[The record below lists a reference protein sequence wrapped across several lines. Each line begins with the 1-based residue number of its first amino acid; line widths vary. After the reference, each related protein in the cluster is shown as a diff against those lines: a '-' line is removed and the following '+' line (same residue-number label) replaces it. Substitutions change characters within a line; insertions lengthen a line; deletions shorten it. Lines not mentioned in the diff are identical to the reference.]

1 MLISEFRGPGF
12 TEVQWQYINSLAT
25 SLDAR
30 QLMWA
35 SGFLAGAEL
44 LRSNGAAAVV
54 PTSPAPAQAPAGV
67 QPAQRRLTVLYASE
81 TGNSAALAATL
92 AGQATAKGLQA
103 AAHDLAS
110 YKTRNLASEQD
121 VLIITS
127 TYGEGDPPQPAAGFF
142 EFIEGRKAPKL
153 AGLRFAVLAL
163 GDSTYE
169 HFCEA
174 GKRLDR
180 RFEELGATRLQPRID
195 CDVDYDQPAQA
206 WADRLLAALEPAGEQ
221 DAPPAAHAAVAA
233 ATPVAAR
240 YDKRHPYAAN
250 VIDNLVLTGR
260 GSSKETR
267 HVELDLSET
276 GLAYEPGDALGI
288 VPRND
293 PAVVAQL
300 VETLGLASDTPVT
313 LDERSVPLADA
324 LTTGF
329 EIVAGTPRFL
339 ASWGEL
345 AGASRLVELAKP
357 EKAAERTA
365 FLQGHHVTDIIR
377 MHPVPGVTAAQA
389 VAGLRRLQ
397 PRLYSI
403 ASSAGAQDG
412 AAHLTVSTVSYE
424 LHGTRR
430 FGVTSGE
437 LSRIGDTASLPV
449 YIKPNPHFRL
459 PADDRPIIMVG
470 AGTGVAPYRAFLQE
484 RELRGATGRAWLF
497 FGERNFRSDFLY
509 QVEWQG
515 FLANGVL
522 SRMDVA
528 FSRDRGGKV
537 YVQHRL
543 RERARDLYVWLEEGA
558 HLYVCGDATGMAPDV
573 DGALLDIIASEG
585 GKSPEAAAD
594 YLRQLQSDHRYS
606 RDVY

>member
-1 MLISEFRGPGF
+1 MTKMEGTGPGLSQTQWDRLRLLASDLSADQATWIGGYF
-12 TEVQWQYINSLAT
+12 TGFA
-25 SLDAR
+25 DAAR
-30 QLMWA
+30 M
-35 SGFLAGAEL
+35 GV
-44 LRSNGAAAVV
+44 AAPQPGAVV
-54 PTSPAPAQAPAGV
+54 PAVAAPVVAA
-67 QPAQRRLTVLYASE
+67 RTFTILYGTE
-81 TGNSAALAATL
+81 TGNAAQMARGLADKAGTLGLAANL
-92 AGQATAKGLQA
+92 RDMRDYRSA
-103 AAHDLAS
+103 DL
-110 YKTRNLASEQD
+110 KSEQD
-121 VLIITS
+121 LLIVVS
-127 TYGEGDPPQPAAGFF
+127 TYGEGDPPQPALGFF
-142 EFIEGRKAPKL
+142 DFIEGRKAPKL
-153 AGLRFAVLAL
+153 ADTRFAVLAL

-169 HFCEA
+169 FYCEA

-180 RFEELGATRLQPRID
+180 RLAELGAARLVDRID
-195 CDVDYDQPAQA
+195 CDVD
-206 WADRLLAALEPAGEQ
+206 E
-221 DAPPAAHAAVAA
+221 AA
-233 ATPVAAR
+233 AAKAWGAKTVELFAAGNAAR
-240 YDKRHPYAAN
+240 ATAAAP
-250 VIDNLVLTGR
+250 VGMPVSASSVVDQDNPALVPIVENIVLTGR

>member
-1 MLISEFRGPGF
+1 MTKIDGTGPRLSQTQWDRLRLLASDLSAEQATWIGGYFTGF
-12 TEVQWQYINSLAT
+12 A
-25 SLDAR
+25 DAAR
-30 QLMWA
+30 
-35 SGFLAGAEL
+35 AGAPAL
-44 LRSNGAAAVV
+44 QLGTAV
-54 PTSPAPAQAPAGV
+54 PASAPAVAAT
-67 QPAQRRLTVLYASE
+67 RTFTILYGSE
-81 TGNSAALAATL
+81 TGNAA
-92 AGQATAKGLQA
+92 QMAKGLANKAKALGLA
-103 AAHDLAS
+103 ANVRDMRDYRSGDLKA
-110 YKTRNLASEQD
+110 EQD
-121 VLIITS
+121 LLVVVS
-127 TYGEGDPPQPAAGFF
+127 TYGEGDPPQPALGFF
-142 EFIEGRKAPKL
+142 DFIEGRKAPKL
-153 AGLRFAVLAL
+153 ADTRFAVLAL

-169 HFCEA
+169 FYCEA

-180 RFEELGATRLQPRID
+180 RLAELGATRLADRID
-195 CDVDYDQPAQA
+195 CDVDEAASAKA
-206 WADRLLAALEPAGEQ
+206 WGAKTVELFATGSVAR
-221 DAPPAAHAAVAA
+221 AA
-233 ATPVAAR
+233 APAPVGASVSAPAVV
-240 YDKRHPYAAN
+240 DQ
-250 VIDNLVLTGR
+250 DNPALVPIVENIVLTGR

-267 HVELDLSET
+267 HIELDLSDT
-276 GLAYEPGDALGI
+276 GLSYVPGDALGI

-300 VETLGLASDTPVT
+300 VETLGLAADAPLT
-313 LDERSVPLADA
+313 LDERPVSLTNA
-324 LTTGF
+324 LTTNF
-329 EIVAGTPRFL
+329 EIVAATPRFL

-345 AGASRLVELAKP
+345 AGASRLIELAKP

-365 FLQGHHVTDIIR
+365 FLEGHHVTDIVR
-377 MHPVPGVTAAQA
+377 MHPVAGVTAAQA

-424 LHGTRR
+424 LHGSGRL
-430 FGVTSGE
+430 GVVSGE

-449 YIKPNPHFRL
+449 YIRPNPHFRL

-543 RERARDLYVWLEEGA
+543 REQAHELYAWLEDGA
-558 HLYVCGDATGMAPDV
+558 HLYVCGNAEGMAPDV
-573 DGALLDIIASEG
+573 DGALLDVIVGEG
-585 GKSPEAAAD
+585 GKSPEAAAA

>member
-1 MLISEFRGPGF
+1 MTKMDGTGSGLSQTQWDRLRLLASDLSAEQATWIGGYFTGFADAARG
-12 TEVQWQYINSLAT
+12 
-25 SLDAR
+25 
-30 QLMWA
+30 
-35 SGFLAGAEL
+35 
-44 LRSNGAAAVV
+44 
-54 PTSPAPAQAPAGV
+54 APAQISAAAPVAAPV
-67 QPAQRRLTVLYASE
+67 VAAARTFTILYGTE
-81 TGNSAALAATL
+81 TGNAA
-92 AGQATAKGLQA
+92 QMAKGLGEKA
-103 AAHDLAS
+103 KALGLVTNIRDMRDYRTADL
-110 YKTRNLASEQD
+110 KVEQD
-121 VLIITS
+121 LLVVVS
-127 TYGEGDPPQPAAGFF
+127 TYGEGDPPQPALGFF
-142 EFIEGRKAPKL
+142 DFIESRKAPKL
-153 AGLRFAVLAL
+153 PDTRFAVLAL

-169 HFCEA
+169 FYCEA
-174 GKRLDR
+174 GKRLDKR
-180 RFEELGATRLQPRID
+180 LAELGASRLTDRID
-195 CDVDYDQPAQA
+195 CDVDEGSAAKA
-206 WADRLLAALEPAGEQ
+206 WGAKTVELFAAGSVA
-221 DAPPAAHAAVAA
+221 PAASAVRQV
-233 ATPVAAR
+233 VAVSSMAVF
-240 YDKRHPYAAN
+240 DQ
-250 VIDNLVLTGR
+250 DNPALVPIVENILLTGR

-267 HVELDLSET
+267 HIELDLSET
-276 GLAYEPGDALGI
+276 GLTYEPGDALGI

-300 VETLGLASDTPVT
+300 LETLGLSGDAPISLDDRQVT
-313 LDERSVPLADA
+313 LADA

-329 EIVAGTPRFL
+329 EIVAATPRFL
-339 ASWGEL
+339 TSWGEL
-345 AGASRLVELAKP
+345 AGASRLIDLARSD
-357 EKAAERTA
+357 KAAERTA
-365 FLQGHHVTDIIR
+365 FLEGHHVTDIIR
-377 MHPVPGVTAAQA
+377 MHPVAGITAAQA

-403 ASSAGAQDG
+403 ASSAAAQDG

-424 LHGTRR
+424 LHGSRR

-449 YIKPNPHFRL
+449 YVKPNPHFRL
-459 PADDRPIIMVG
+459 PADDRPIIMIG

-515 FLANGVL
+515 FLANGTL
-522 SRMDVA
+522 NRMDVA

-543 RERARDLYVWLEEGA
+543 REQAREIHAWLEDGA
-558 HLYVCGDATGMAPDV
+558 HLYVCGDANGMAPDV

-594 YLRQLQSDHRYS
+594 YVRNLQTDHRYS